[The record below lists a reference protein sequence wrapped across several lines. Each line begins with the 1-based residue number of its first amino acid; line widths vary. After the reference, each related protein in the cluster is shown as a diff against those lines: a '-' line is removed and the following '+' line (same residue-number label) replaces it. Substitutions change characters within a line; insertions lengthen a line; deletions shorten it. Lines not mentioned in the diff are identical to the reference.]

1 MRPPAERQWK
11 TAGAGKTRQAKDGSA
26 ERLRDQELER
36 VLRQLRGGADAE
48 QLLGQLARNLT
59 NKLLHDPS
67 VQLRRAAAE
76 GRSEMLDWS
85 RRLFGLDETPGEG
98 EREP

>member
-1 MRPPAERQWK
+1 MGTLRDYRER
-11 TAGAGKTRQAKDGSA
+11 A

-36 VLRQLRGGADAE
+36 VLRQLRGGGDAE

-76 GRSEMLDWS
+76 GRSELLDWS
-85 RRLFGLDETPGEG
+85 RRLLGLDETPGEG
-98 EREP
+98 ERDP